1 MMTKEKYTG
10 HVLILIVNILFAINI
25 TISKSLLPDQISP
38 EGLTLLRMLF
48 ASVMFWITSLF
59 TTREHVTRKD
69 LGLLFL
75 CSMTG
80 IALNQ
85 GLFLFGL
92 SQTSPIDASIISTAS
107 PIFVMVLAAI
117 VLNEPI
123 TRLKA
128 FGVMLGATGAIALI
142 LSSIQVA
149 TGQSNM
155 FGNLLCITSSFSYS
169 IYLVI
174 AKPITQRYSSVTM
187 MKWMFLFAAIVISPF
202 TYQNLL
208 ETPAFH
214 GTISFQNIASI
225 LYVLIGATFI
235 PYLLIPMSLKRIRPT
250 TMSMYNYIQPMGAS
264 TIAIIIGQDTFSIV
278 KLIAAAFVFGG
289 VYMVTQSKSREDIEK
304 AKEEKNKK
312 KYVNI

>member
-312 KYVNI
+312 K

>member
-289 VYMVTQSKSREDIEK
+289 VYMVTQSNSREDIEK

-312 KYVNI
+312 K

>member
-38 EGLTLLRMLF
+38 EGLTVLRMLF

-312 KYVNI
+312 K

>member
-117 VLNEPI
+117 ILKEPI

-312 KYVNI
+312 K

>member
-92 SQTSPIDASIISTAS
+92 SQTSPIDASIISTSS
-107 PIFVMVLAAI
+107 PIFVMILAAI
-117 VLNEPI
+117 VLKEPI

-149 TGQSNM
+149 TGQSNL

-187 MKWMFLFAAIVISPF
+187 MKWMFLFSAIVISPF

-208 ETPAFH
+208 DTPAFH
-214 GTISFQNIASI
+214 GAISFQNIASI

-312 KYVNI
+312 K

>member
-38 EGLTLLRMLF
+38 EGLTLLRMMF
-48 ASVMFWITSLF
+48 ACVMFWATSFF
-59 TTREHVTRKD
+59 TTSEHVTRKD

-117 VLNEPI
+117 ILNEPI

-187 MKWMFLFAAIVISPF
+187 MKWMFLFAVIVISPF
-202 TYQNLL
+202 TFQNLL
-208 ETPAFH
+208 EAPAFH
-214 GTISFQNIASI
+214 GTISLQNITSI
-225 LYVLIGATFI
+225 LYVLVGGTFI

-250 TMSMYNYIQPMGAS
+250 TMSMYNYIQPIGAS
-264 TIAIIIGQDTFSIV
+264 IIAIIIGQDTFSIV

-304 AKEEKNKK
+304 PKEEKNKK
-312 KYVNI
+312 K

>member
-92 SQTSPIDASIISTAS
+92 SQTSPIDASIISTSS
-107 PIFVMVLAAI
+107 PIFVMILAAI
-117 VLNEPI
+117 ILNEPI

-149 TGQSNM
+149 TGQSNL

-208 ETPAFH
+208 DTPAFH
-214 GTISFQNIASI
+214 GAISFQNIASI

-312 KYVNI
+312 K

>member
-117 VLNEPI
+117 ILNEPI

-312 KYVNI
+312 K

>member
-75 CSMTG
+75 CSITG

-92 SQTSPIDASIISTAS
+92 SQTSPIDASIISTSS
-107 PIFVMVLAAI
+107 PIFVMILAAI
-117 VLNEPI
+117 VLKEPI

-149 TGQSNM
+149 TGQSNL

-208 ETPAFH
+208 DTPAFH
-214 GTISFQNIASI
+214 GAISFQNIASI

-312 KYVNI
+312 K

>member
-278 KLIAAAFVFGG
+278 KLIAAALVFGG

-312 KYVNI
+312 K

>member
-59 TTREHVTRKD
+59 TTHEHVTRKD

-117 VLNEPI
+117 VLKEPI

-304 AKEEKNKK
+304 DKEEKNKK
-312 KYVNI
+312 K

>member
-92 SQTSPIDASIISTAS
+92 SQTSPIDASIISTSS
-107 PIFVMVLAAI
+107 PIFVMILAAI
-117 VLNEPI
+117 ILNEPI

-187 MKWMFLFAAIVISPF
+187 MKWMFFFAAIVISPF

-208 ETPAFH
+208 DTPAFH
-214 GTISFQNIASI
+214 GAISFQNIASI

-312 KYVNI
+312 K

>member
-107 PIFVMVLAAI
+107 PIFVMGLAAI

-312 KYVNI
+312 K

>member
-92 SQTSPIDASIISTAS
+92 SQTSPIDASIISTSS
-107 PIFVMVLAAI
+107 PIFVMILAAI
-117 VLNEPI
+117 VLKEPI

-149 TGQSNM
+149 TGQSNL

-208 ETPAFH
+208 DTPAFH
-214 GTISFQNIASI
+214 GAISFQNIASI

-312 KYVNI
+312 K